1 MPSPEPIAEGADD
14 ALMEPVQGGEVVDLE
29 PQDEAAMPDSEPDT
43 EDEAASD
50 PPSPPEAETPPV
62 PVLTEQEKLK
72 KYWSRVVVPKF
83 GGSLDQADSKPSCPE
98 PVLPNEGLEEPSGED
113 SDVVES
119 DIAARSDSEATL
131 VLGQENMPGSS
142 KDRPRLHRSLAT
154 EFEGCCSSSGSE
166 NSPRDGPVEEDSDSD
181 SDASVPDLA
190 APEEFE
196 SAIMEGS
203 KVTHKKANYQT
214 VLFPVVWL
222 KCLLHRKSRQTA
234 SIAGCARGGGICS
247 SACQHGDAQS

>member
-1 MPSPEPIAEGADD
+1 
-14 ALMEPVQGGEVVDLE
+14 
-29 PQDEAAMPDSEPDT
+29 MPDSEPDT

-142 KDRPRLHRSLAT
+142 KDRPRLRRSLAT

-166 NSPRDGPVEEDSDSD
+166 NSPRDGPVEEDPDSG

-203 KVTHKKANYQT
+203 KVMHKKANYQT

-234 SIAGCARGGGICS
+234 SIAGCARGGGFCS

>member
-1 MPSPEPIAEGADD
+1 
-14 ALMEPVQGGEVVDLE
+14 
-29 PQDEAAMPDSEPDT
+29 MPDSEPDT

-142 KDRPRLHRSLAT
+142 KDRPRLRRSLAT

-166 NSPRDGPVEEDSDSD
+166 NSPRDGPVAEDPDSG

-203 KVTHKKANYQT
+203 KVMHKKGELSNS
-214 VLFPVVWL
+214 VVSC
-222 KCLLHRKSRQTA
+222 CLVEVFASSKKSSD
-234 SIAGCARGGGICS
+234 SINRCWRTRRWILLQRLS
-247 SACQHGDAQS
+247 TW